1 MLQVEQL
8 RQRIQI
14 LALCPAGQILVVSVV
29 VEGTLVDYRVL
40 NPRDEQ
46 PFRAAGAHGCAKK
59 LLIPRTEQRI
69 QFVNVG
75 ADELVV
81 CGTTH

>member
-1 MLQVEQL
+1 MENTMD
-8 RQRIQI
+8 I
-14 LALCPAGQILVVSVV
+14 
-29 VEGTLVDYRVL
+29 
-40 NPRDEQ
+40 
-46 PFRAAGAHGCAKK
+46 CAKK

-69 QFVNVG
+69 QLVNVG